1 MKTFLP
7 AVPIALFPYSIL
19 LIIYCMFFNTGM
31 MKVLFGN
38 DIFRVLLFL
47 GIFWLAALVCSG
59 LLFAGAA
66 DRGREF
72 LAPVRVAMVLKL
84 VQVPA
89 YLVIFGVGL
98 LCRLTVFTM
107 ALSFLLLCF
116 DMASILLSGL
126 VGLGAVR
133 RCRQEGILTGRE
145 TVLYAVLQFVPCVD
159 AVSVVLLFHRTKA
172 AGQREAQG

>member
-1 MKTFLP
+1 MKILLQAIP
-7 AVPIALFPYSIL
+7 VALFPYFVL
-19 LIIYCMFFNTGM
+19 LIIDCMFFNTDV

-38 DIFRVLLFL
+38 DIFRVLFFL
-47 GIFWLAALVCSG
+47 GIFWLAALVCAG

-66 DRGREF
+66 DRGREL

-89 YLVIFGVGL
+89 YLVIFVVGL
-98 LCRLTVFTM
+98 LCLLTIFTM
-107 ALSFLLLCF
+107 ALSFLLVCF

-145 TVLYAVLQFVPCVD
+145 TVLYAILQFVPCVD
-159 AVSVVLLFHRTKA
+159 VVSAVLLFHRAKA
-172 AGQREAQG
+172 AGQRGAQG